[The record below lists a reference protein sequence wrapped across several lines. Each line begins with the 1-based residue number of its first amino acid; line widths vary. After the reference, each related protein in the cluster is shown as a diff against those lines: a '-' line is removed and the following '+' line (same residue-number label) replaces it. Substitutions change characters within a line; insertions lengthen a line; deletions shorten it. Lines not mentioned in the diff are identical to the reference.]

1 MKHEQGFLLCS
12 CSKNTANKRNWGG
25 GGNVKSEITQF
36 NLAEK
41 VGNN

>member
-1 MKHEQGFLLCS
+1 MNRDFYFAVALRTLQIRE
-12 CSKNTANKRNWGG
+12 TG

>member
-25 GGNVKSEITQF
+25 NVKSEITQF